1 MSQKKPYE
9 KSNLCLQGTMRN
21 PFNNIT
27 LDYYELKY
35 SEQ

>member
-1 MSQKKPYE
+1 MLKPYE
-9 KSNLCLQGTMRN
+9 KSNLCLQGKMRN
-21 PFNNIT
+21 PFNKIT